1 VLVNMVQWNVHYTN
15 KDTKGLASVLKSAD
29 PDILGLCELTA
40 QPETMAAH
48 LSAATGRTYK
58 VQPGRAGWQ
67 GYGTDIF
74 YDSTKWKG
82 LEGGVEKVMCPGTSG
97 GERAANW
104 AVLEHRGT
112 GKIIVT
118 GGIHTSYCA
127 NGCDSTHQCEITK
140 LYKNLEAMKSKYP
153 GAAVTWMGDINRGLN
168 TLIVQNLLQGKI
180 GSKAVFAVD
189 DLAQTE
195 GNTYFAGGVAIDHI
209 FGEQGE
215 FVRKTG
221 GRIPGKGK
229 TGQHLNGADHFPV
242 FSEVEF

>member
-1 VLVNMVQWNVHYTN
+1 
-15 KDTKGLASVLKSAD
+15 
-29 PDILGLCELTA
+29 LCELTA

-127 NGCDSTHQCEITK
+127 NGCDSTHQCERAPK
-140 LYKNLEAMKSKYP
+140 QQRS
-153 GAAVTWMGDINRGLN
+153 
-168 TLIVQNLLQGKI
+168 
-180 GSKAVFAVD
+180 
-189 DLAQTE
+189 
-195 GNTYFAGGVAIDHI
+195 
-209 FGEQGE
+209 
-215 FVRKTG
+215 
-221 GRIPGKGK
+221 
-229 TGQHLNGADHFPV
+229 
-242 FSEVEF
+242 SEPRATARPWPRTAPSSPR